1 MAMPPIGVFLPTLAE
16 RGGPLADVVG
26 AATHAEALGFESAWV
41 IDQLVAG
48 PGNAILESTLVV
60 AAAATTH
67 LRLGLGVLIVPRREP
82 AWIAKDVATLQ
93 HLSGDRLILG
103 VGVGGDRHDRSW
115 AAVGVAKT
123 QRGRRLDEAL
133 RVLPDL
139 IAGRE
144 VDGTQL
150 APGTTVPPIIV
161 GGMADAAVAR
171 AGAHDGW
178 FLLPLPPEGVR
189 DAVARVSVPV
199 TANLTLAV
207 RGDPS
212 LPSRDDVLRRMADP
226 EGLLRHA
233 ARGRR
238 RVPRVRRRRRD
249 RHPAP
254 RVRRRRR
261 RPHRRS
267 VRGRGLVSPGGTAR
281 PRRRPHAVV
290 LALRRRP
297 GVGVEDPRPLLG
309 RRLRREPL
317 QRVER
322 RREGGEEPLLQV
334 LHDGAV
340 AFASRPAMML
350 SRE

>member
-1 MAMPPIGVFLPTLAE
+1 MAIPPIGVFLPTLAE
-16 RGGPLADVVG
+16 RGGPVADVVG

-60 AAAATTH
+60 AAAATATTH
-67 LRLGLGVLIVPRREP
+67 LRLGLGVLIVPLREP

-150 APGTTVPPIIV
+150 APGATVPPIIV

-171 AGAHDGW
+171 ADAHDGW

-199 TANLTLAV
+199 TANLTVAL

-226 EGLLRHA
+226 EGLYGMPRAVADEFLVYGDVDEIATRLHAYGDAGA
-233 ARGRR
+233 ARIVVTFAAGDWRR
-238 RVPRVRRRRRD
+238 QAELLAR
-249 RHPAP
+249 A
-254 RVRRRRR
+254 
-261 RPHRRS
+261 
-267 VRGRGLVSPGGTAR
+267 GGLT
-281 PRRRPHAVV
+281 
-290 LALRRRP
+290 
-297 GVGVEDPRPLLG
+297 
-309 RRLRREPL
+309 
-317 QRVER
+317 Q
-322 RREGGEEPLLQV
+322 
-334 LHDGAV
+334 
-340 AFASRPAMML
+340 
-350 SRE
+350 

>member
-1 MAMPPIGVFLPTLAE
+1 MAIPPIGVFLPTLAE

-60 AAAATTH
+60 AAAATATTH
-67 LRLGLGVLIVPRREP
+67 LRLGLGVLIVPLREP

-150 APGTTVPPIIV
+150 APGATVPPIIV

-171 AGAHDGW
+171 ADAHDGW

-199 TANLTLAV
+199 TANLTVAL

-212 LPSRDDVLRRMADP
+212 LPARDDVLRRMADP
-226 EGLLRHA
+226 EGLYGMPRAVADEFLVYGDVDEIATRLHAYGDAGA
-233 ARGRR
+233 ARIVVTFAAGDWRR
-238 RVPRVRRRRRD
+238 QAELLAR
-249 RHPAP
+249 A
-254 RVRRRRR
+254 
-261 RPHRRS
+261 
-267 VRGRGLVSPGGTAR
+267 GGLTR
-281 PRRRPHAVV
+281 
-290 LALRRRP
+290 
-297 GVGVEDPRPLLG
+297 
-309 RRLRREPL
+309 
-317 QRVER
+317 
-322 RREGGEEPLLQV
+322 
-334 LHDGAV
+334 
-340 AFASRPAMML
+340 
-350 SRE
+350 

>member
-1 MAMPPIGVFLPTLAE
+1 MAIPPIGVFLPTLAE
-16 RGGPLADVVG
+16 RGGPVADVVG
-26 AATHAEALGFESAWV
+26 AATHAEALGFASAWV

-60 AAAATTH
+60 AVAATATTH
-67 LRLGLGVLIVPRREP
+67 LRFGLGVLIVPRREP
-82 AWIAKDVATLQ
+82 AWITQDVATLQ

-150 APGTTVPPIIV
+150 APGATVPPIIV

-171 AGAHDGW
+171 GDAHDGW

-189 DAVARVSVPV
+189 DAVARVSVPRHREPHGRAPRRCV
-199 TANLTLAV
+199 AV
-207 RGDPS
+207 FARRRAAPPGRSRG
-212 LPSRDDVLRRMADP
+212 A
-226 EGLLRHA
+226 LRHA
-233 ARGRR
+233 ACGRR

-249 RHPAP
+249 RHPTP

-261 RPHRRS
+261 RTHRRH
-267 VRGRGLVSPGGTAR
+267 VRGRGLAPPGGAAR
-281 PRRRPHAVV
+281 PRRRPHAAV
-290 LALRRRP
+290 LALR
-297 GVGVEDPRPLLG
+297 L
-309 RRLRREPL
+309 RLRR
-317 QRVER
+317 RGR
-322 RREGGEEPLLQV
+322 RSVPAP
-334 LHDGAV
+334 GA
-340 AFASRPAMML
+340 SPAP
-350 SRE
+350 

>member
-1 MAMPPIGVFLPTLAE
+1 MAIPPIGVFLPTLAE

-60 AAAATTH
+60 AAAATATTH
-67 LRLGLGVLIVPRREP
+67 LRLGLGVLIVPLREP

-150 APGTTVPPIIV
+150 APGAKVPPIIV

-171 AGAHDGW
+171 ADAHDGW
-178 FLLPLPPEGVR
+178 FLLPLPPEGVH

-199 TANLTLAV
+199 TANLTVAL

-212 LPSRDDVLRRMADP
+212 LTSRDDVLRRMADP
-226 EGLLRHA
+226 EGLYGMPRAVADEFLVYGDVDEIATRLHAYGDAGA
-233 ARGRR
+233 ARIVVTFAAGDWRR
-238 RVPRVRRRRRD
+238 QAELLAR
-249 RHPAP
+249 A
-254 RVRRRRR
+254 
-261 RPHRRS
+261 
-267 VRGRGLVSPGGTAR
+267 GGLTR
-281 PRRRPHAVV
+281 
-290 LALRRRP
+290 
-297 GVGVEDPRPLLG
+297 
-309 RRLRREPL
+309 
-317 QRVER
+317 
-322 RREGGEEPLLQV
+322 
-334 LHDGAV
+334 
-340 AFASRPAMML
+340 
-350 SRE
+350 